1 MIPAKKKNINANIL
15 DLLQNPLK
23 NIKNIIK
30 IKEIPEIERIKVAA
44 NKRKEDK
51 EVEAIIKKKDLVKGV
66 NKKTLRIDLPENN
79 REEMTAE
86 KKEEI
91 KEGMNEE
98 TKEEVID
105 EINAD
110 NKREMINGN
119 KERMKKR
126 MKKFKKS
133 VKKDV
138 SKKDKIQLLI

>member
-15 DLLQNPLK
+15 DLLPNPSK

-30 IKEIPEIERIKVAA
+30 IKETPEIERIEVVA

-51 EVEAIIKKKDLVKGV
+51 EVEASIKKKDLVKEV
-66 NKKTLRIDLPENN
+66 NKKTQRIDLPENN
-79 REEMTAE
+79 REEINAD
-86 KKEEI
+86 KKEEMTEEMI
-91 KEGMNEE
+91 EE

-119 KERMKKR
+119 KERMKKKT
-126 MKKFKKS
+126 KKFKKS

>member
-15 DLLQNPLK
+15 DLLPNPSK

-30 IKEIPEIERIKVAA
+30 IKEIPEIERTEVVA

-51 EVEAIIKKKDLVKGV
+51 EVEVIIKKKDLVKGV
-66 NKKTLRIDLPENN
+66 NKKTLRIDLSENN

-126 MKKFKKS
+126 MKEFKKS

>member
-15 DLLQNPLK
+15 DLLPNPSK

-30 IKEIPEIERIKVAA
+30 IKEIPEIERIGVAA

-51 EVEAIIKKKDLVKGV
+51 EVEAIIKKKDLVKEV
-66 NKKTLRIDLPENN
+66 NKKTLRIGLPENN
-79 REEMTAE
+79 REEINAD

-91 KEGMNEE
+91 KEGMTEE
-98 TKEEVID
+98 TKEEVIG
-105 EINAD
+105 EINAG

-119 KERMKKR
+119 KEKMKKKTKR
-126 MKKFKKS
+126 FKKS
-133 VKKDV
+133 VKKNV